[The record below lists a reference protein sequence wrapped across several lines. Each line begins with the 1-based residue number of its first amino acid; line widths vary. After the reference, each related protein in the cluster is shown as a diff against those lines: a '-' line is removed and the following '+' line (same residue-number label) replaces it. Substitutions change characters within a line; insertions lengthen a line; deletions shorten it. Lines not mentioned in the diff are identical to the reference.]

1 MGSKLLAHLL
11 ALAQLPNLLIIFA
24 TSRKK
29 CDGGDLLAGMSDA
42 TGIDARI
49 GTLDALKIVAA
60 SPGLGDS
67 I

>member
-1 MGSKLLAHLL
+1 MSVLFFTPFPSL
-11 ALAQLPNLLIIFA
+11 
-24 TSRKK
+24 
-29 CDGGDLLAGMSDA
+29 GGDLLAGMSDA
-42 TGIDARI
+42 TGIDARF